1 MYNTMGNVPNLKNSN
16 TIDQSEI
23 QKAKNNMS
31 NYSQGTNMMSNMS
44 SGTNMTSSTM
54 GMAYGSSTNL
64 SNSNNIDQLEVQQAR
79 EKVQNSG
86 IQNTI
91 Y

>member
-1 MYNTMGNVPNLKNSN
+1 MYNSMGNVPNLKNSN
-16 TIDQSEI
+16 AIDQSEI
-23 QKAKNNMS
+23 QKVKNNMS
-31 NYSQGTNMMSNMS
+31 NYSQGSNMMS
-44 SGTNMTSSTM
+44 SGMNMTSSTM
-54 GMAYGSSTNL
+54 GMAYGNTTSL

-86 IQNTI
+86 MQNTT